1 MLTINELGELSNP
14 DDFEPPRLIKLKKC
28 DPSSLSFDEPEPHG
42 LYGTRT
48 CPECFGDFEP
58 LDRRQV
64 YCSDRCKK
72 DARNRRRRKCD

>member
-14 DDFEPPRLIKLKKC
+14 D
-28 DPSSLSFDEPEPHG
+28 
-42 LYGTRT
+42 
-48 CPECFGDFEP
+48 DFEP